1 MKKTVTVSVGMLVVV
16 GIALFIGYLWGRSTI
31 QIPEPKT
38 IVETKWLKGET
49 IIDTIFMPIPY
60 LVTVTDTVPVFVA
73 TDTAK
78 LYAVWQDYYLQRHY
92 NLDFS
97 NDTLG
102 VFKMNAVVG
111 QNKLVSAAFTIQP
124 NIRTVIERQ
133 VIYKVPR
140 AQFYGIMGS
149 SIDLRTNKIQF
160 GVDLRQKYMIGV
172 SGIRLDDK
180 YGYTIDVGIKF

>member
-49 IIDTIFMPIPY
+49 ITDTIFMPIPY

-73 TDTAK
+73 TDTAQSH
-78 LYAVWQDYYLQRHY
+78 AIWQDYYLQRYY

-97 NDTLG
+97 NDTVG
-102 VFKMNAVVG
+102 MFKMNAVVG